1 MNTFSFIAARRAL
14 GRHALITSI
23 LPCCLALPAHA
34 QQAPASL
41 PEITVTGGSQTSTAA
56 PASQTTGGAAPGEGA
71 VATPGSLTVPGTAE
85 ATQIIQ
91 LIPGG
96 VEVVP
101 DTQWRDTPAQ
111 TLKDVLDYTPG
122 VFAQPKWGEDTRLSI
137 RGSGLSRNF
146 HLRGIQLYQDGVPVT
161 FSDGSGDFQEID
173 PTAFR
178 YTEVYKGA
186 NGLFLGAN
194 SLGGAINFVSPTGY
208 DADAFQTRFDA
219 GSFGFGRVQASSGGV
234 HGNMDGFV
242 TGSFVHQ
249 DGYREHSAGELARLS
264 GNVGWKIND
273 WTESRFFFNAAD
285 IEQEIPGSV
294 TKTSA
299 LETPRIANTG
309 NILQNYQR
317 NIESL
322 RIANKTAWER
332 DGTRIEFG
340 GYAVDKSLIHP
351 IFQYLDYDYHDFGGF
366 GRFTQEGTIAGHA
379 NRFTAGVTVSS
390 GWIDNSQYVNLPG
403 GRRGALLSQ
412 SKDSAETTVAYVEN
426 GFDLVPGL
434 TLVTGVSFVD
444 ATREREDRLPAPPD
458 SSGKSDYSFANP
470 KVGLLWQVDPGWQ
483 IFGNIS
489 RSGEAPTFAELNFT
503 NLILS
508 DTKAQR
514 ATTYEIGTR
523 GTRENFTWDVALY
536 HADIENEFQFFDL
549 GGGNY
554 QVTNADSTV
563 HRGIEA
569 GFGVALWEGLMSPGK
584 GDKLWLNTAY
594 TLNDF
599 YFDNDPAW
607 GNNELPG
614 APRHYLRAE
623 LLYKHP
629 GGFYA
634 GPNIE
639 WVPQAYYVDN
649 ANTQDTKAYALL
661 GFRAGLD
668 ITENA
673 SIYVDARNLTDER
686 YIASTSVAA
695 IATPASAL
703 YEPGT
708 GRAIYGGLRV
718 AW

>member
-1 MNTFSFIAARRAL
+1 MKIFSVFNTRPAYRRRAL
-14 GRHALITSI
+14 IASI
-23 LPCCLALPAHA
+23 LPGCMALPAHA
-34 QQAPASL
+34 QEATSL
-41 PEITVTGGSQTSTAA
+41 PEITVSGGATGTAAAQSTA
-56 PASQTTGGAAPGEGA
+56 GGPPGEPI
-71 VATPGSLTVPGTAE
+71 VAASGSLTVPGTAE
-85 ATQIIQ
+85 AIQNIQ
-91 LIPGG
+91 LTPGG

-101 DTQWRDTPAQ
+101 DTRWRDTPGN

-122 VFAQPKWGEDTRLSI
+122 VIAQPKWGEDTRLSI

-146 HLRGIQLYQDGVPVT
+146 HLRGIQLYQDGVPVN

-194 SLGGAINFVSPTGY
+194 SLGGAINFASPTGH

-219 GSFGFGRVQASSGGV
+219 GGFGFSRVQASSGGV

-242 TGSFVHQ
+242 TGSFLHQ
-249 DGYREHSAGELARLS
+249 DGFRNQSSGELSRLS
-264 GNVGWKIND
+264 GNVGWRLSD
-273 WTESRFFFNAAD
+273 GMETRFFFNAAD
-285 IEQEIPGSV
+285 IEQEIPGTV
-294 TKTSA
+294 TKRSA
-299 LETPRIANTG
+299 LETPKLANSG
-309 NILQNYQR
+309 NVLRNYQR
-317 NIESL
+317 NIESF
-322 RIANKTAWER
+322 RITNKTGWER

-351 IFQYLDYDYHDFGGF
+351 IFQFLDYNYHDFGGF
-366 GRFTQEGTIAGHA
+366 ARLTREGTVAGRK
-379 NRFTAGVTVSS
+379 NRFTAGATITS
-390 GWIDNSQYVNLPG
+390 GWVGNSQYANLPG
-403 GRRGALLSQ
+403 GLKGALLSQ
-412 SKDSAETTVAYVEN
+412 SKDSAENTILYIEN
-426 GFDLVPGL
+426 GFDLVPGF
-434 TLVTGVSFVD
+434 TLVTGLNHVD
-444 ATREREDRLPAPPD
+444 ATREREDRFPAFPD
-458 SSGKSDYSFANP
+458 TSGESGYSFANP
-470 KVGLLWQVDPGWQ
+470 KAGLLWQVDPDWQ

-503 NLILS
+503 NVIQS

-549 GGGNY
+549 GGGNFL
-554 QVTNADSTV
+554 VTNANSTV
-563 HRGIEA
+563 HRGLEL
-569 GFGVALWEGLMSPGK
+569 GFGFALWQNLMHRDA
-584 GDKLWLNTAY
+584 GDKLWLDTVY

-599 YFDNDPAW
+599 YFDNDPVW

-623 LLYKHP
+623 LLYRHP

-639 WVPQAYYVDN
+639 WVPQAYFVDN
-649 ANTQDTKAYALL
+649 ANSQDTDAYALL
-661 GFRAGLD
+661 GFRMGKS
-668 ITENA
+668 IGENA
-673 SIYVDARNLTDER
+673 SIYVDARNLTDQR

-695 IATPASAL
+695 IANINSAL